1 MLINWNKEEINLS
14 NGIIKIKTFNL
25 FKSNESCP
33 CLKKVVW
40 EYKFGEG
47 CWRAWILYSICNK
60 YKYSAFIYQ
69 KWGS

>member
-33 CLKKVVW
+33 CLKKVV
-40 EYKFGEG
+40 
-47 CWRAWILYSICNK
+47 
-60 YKYSAFIYQ
+60 
-69 KWGS
+69 